1 MLQLLLLFPGQSL
14 VWYVEYQ
21 WVGQVKPPEV
31 YPEIKVGSKGGRNQK
46 TRPSTLLYFEEFF
59 SNPADTSNSWVNG
72 SFKTWG
78 LHLLTTYCLYHQTS
92 SCICPR
98 LLLCSCLPL
107 HFHCPGVVSEAKHH
121 RTPCALRNLK
131 LSSTSCI
138 SIYFRN
144 NSEGSLLLNL

>member
-31 YPEIKVGSKGGRNQK
+31 YPEIKVGSKGWRNQK
-46 TRPSTLLYFEEFF
+46 THPSTLLYSEEFF

-78 LHLLTTYCLYHQTS
+78 LHLLTTYTACMNGEPENLETN
-92 SCICPR
+92 SCICPPPFFSA
-98 LLLCSCLPL
+98 LVSPLTFIILELYQKLSITYTLCSKES
-107 HFHCPGVVSEAKHH
+107 G
-121 RTPCALRNLK
+121 
-131 LSSTSCI
+131 I
-138 SIYFRN
+138 IQYF
-144 NSEGSLLLNL
+144 LYFYIFQK